1 MRPHVLL
8 AATAVGLTFGCTTV
22 RTTPNAAS
30 APAPQPPAVIAH
42 SQWQAS
48 PPLGY
53 AADATRRNEP
63 VNGTLVFHDLS
74 ITVLGTSTDSS
85 GDVARLRLHAGDATE
100 ERTASEGEAFNWNA
114 YHVAVVA
121 IYGKGEL
128 GGGLVALEAGTLASL
143 PRVIANSA
151 IAGGADLRLR
161 VPQRITSITLH
172 HEGSAKPLR
181 PEDDP
186 VAGLRALQS
195 WGERD
200 RNWWDVPYHYLI
212 DLDGHVYEG
221 RDWHYMGETNTTYD
235 PSGHLL
241 ISILGNY
248 NLQEPTQAQLDAIA
262 RVMAWAVKKFD
273 VPLDSIRGHYQ
284 YAETDCPGKNLRK
297 YLEDGTFRRMVEHLM
312 HAPRT
317 FGVVPSTSDPRVIRC
332 DGTVA
337 CPVSPA
343 HSSAL
348 QLHP

>member
-1 MRPHVLL
+1 MRCRILAMAL
-8 AATAVGLTFGCTTV
+8 AALVPLACSTV
-22 RTTPNAAS
+22 RTAPRSS
-30 APAPQPPAVIAH
+30 AGQPPAVILH

-48 PPLGY
+48 PPRGY

-63 VNGTLVFHDLS
+63 VGGTLTFHDLS
-74 ITVLGTSTDSS
+74 ITVLGVSTDSAAPS
-85 GDVARLRLHAGDATE
+85 TGFAGATTHDVVRLRLQAPGASE
-100 ERTASEGEAFNWNA
+100 ERTAQEGEAFNWRG

-128 GGGLVALEAGTLASL
+128 GGGLVALEAGTLASV
-143 PRVIANSA
+143 PSVVASSDS
-151 IAGGADLRLR
+151 AGGAALRLR
-161 VPQRITSITLH
+161 VPHRITSITLH
-172 HEGSAKPLR
+172 HEGSARPLR

-248 NLQEPTQAQLDAIA
+248 NLQEPTEAQLNAIA
-262 RVMAWAVKKFD
+262 DVMAWAVRKFD

-284 YAETDCPGKNLRK
+284 YAQTDCPGKNLRK
-297 YLEDGTFRRMVEHLM
+297 YLEDGTFRRMVAQRLD
-312 HAPRT
+312 R
-317 FGVVPSTSDPRVIRC
+317 
-332 DGTVA
+332 
-337 CPVSPA
+337 
-343 HSSAL
+343 
-348 QLHP
+348 

>member
-1 MRPHVLL
+1 MPPTLESAVSRVGANAKAGLHTVVTV
-8 AATAVGLTFGCTTV
+8 AAAAAIGCATLH
-22 RTTPNAAS
+22 RGD
-30 APAPQPPAVIAH
+30 PAQPPAVVPHAH
-42 SQWQAS
+42 WQSS
-48 PPLGY
+48 PPRGY

-63 VNGTLVFHDLS
+63 VGGTLVFHELA
-74 ITVLGTSTDSS
+74 ITVLGTSADSLGAAS
-85 GDVARLRLHAGDATE
+85 DSIRTPRPDVARLQLRSGDAVE
-100 ERTASEGEAFNWNA
+100 ERAANEGEAFNWRG

-128 GGGLVALEAGTLASL
+128 GGGLVALEAGTVASL
-143 PRVIANSA
+143 PPVVTSSLV
-151 IAGGADLRLR
+151 AGGADLRLR

-172 HEGSAKPLR
+172 HEGSPKPLR

-248 NLQEPTQAQLDAIA
+248 NLQEPTPAQLNAIA
-262 RVMAWAVKKFD
+262 DVMAWAVKKFD

-284 YAETDCPGKNLRK
+284 YAETGCPGKNLRK
-297 YLEDGTFRRMVEHLM
+297 YLEDGTFRRMVQE
-312 HAPRT
+312 
-317 FGVVPSTSDPRVIRC
+317 RVR
-332 DGTVA
+332 
-337 CPVSPA
+337 
-343 HSSAL
+343 
-348 QLHP
+348 

>member
-1 MRPHVLL
+1 MRSSVFIAAAALL
-8 AATAVGLTFGCTTV
+8 GCTTV
-22 RTTPNAAS
+22 RT
-30 APAPQPPAVIAH
+30 APTTIPEQPPAVISHA
-42 SQWQAS
+42 QWQSS

-63 VNGTLVFHDLS
+63 VGGTLTFHDLS
-74 ITVLGTSTDSS
+74 VTVLGVSTDSAPPS
-85 GDVARLRLHAGDATE
+85 IGVSSATVHDVVRLRLHAGSATD
-100 ERTASEGEAFNWNA
+100 ERTAREGEAFNWNG

-128 GGGLVALEAGTLASL
+128 GGGLVALEAGTLSSL
-143 PRVIANSA
+143 PSIVANSSA
-151 IAGGADLRLR
+151 AGGSSLRLR
-161 VPQRITSITLH
+161 VPQHITSITLH

-248 NLQEPTQAQLDAIA
+248 NLQEPTPAQLNAIA
-262 RVMAWAVKKFD
+262 DVMAWAVTKFD
-273 VPLDSIRGHYQ
+273 VPLDSIRGHYN
-284 YAETDCPGKNLRK
+284 YAETNCPGQNLRK
-297 YLEDGTFRRMVEHLM
+297 YLEDGTFRRMVVERLSGGSQ
-312 HAPRT
+312 R
-317 FGVVPSTSDPRVIRC
+317 STR
-332 DGTVA
+332 
-337 CPVSPA
+337 
-343 HSSAL
+343 
-348 QLHP
+348 

>member
-1 MRPHVLL
+1 MRAFPYSVAL
-8 AATAVGLTFGCTTV
+8 AAAVAIGCATAHPSPGTE
-22 RTTPNAAS
+22 
-30 APAPQPPAVIAH
+30 PPAVIPHA
-42 SQWQAS
+42 SWQSS
-48 PPLGY
+48 PPLGF
-53 AADATRRNEP
+53 AADAMRRNEP
-63 VNGTLVFHDLS
+63 VGGTLVFRDLS
-74 ITVLGTSTDSS
+74 VTVLGMTTDLSRSS
-85 GDVARLRLHAGDATE
+85 GQPADATSRDAVRLQLRSGTVQE
-100 ERTASEGEAFNWNA
+100 ERSAREGEAFNWHD

-128 GGGLVALEAGTLASL
+128 GGGLVALEVATLASV
-143 PRVIANSA
+143 PPVVASSPV
-151 IAGGADLRLR
+151 AGGADLRLR

-172 HEGSAKPLR
+172 HEGSSKPLR

-200 RNWWDVPYHYLI
+200 RNWWDVPYHFLI

-248 NLQEPTQAQLDAIA
+248 NLQEPTPAQLNAIA
-262 RVMAWAVKKFD
+262 EVMAWAVKKFD

-297 YLEDGTFRRMVEHLM
+297 YLEDGTFRRMV
-312 HAPRT
+312 
-317 FGVVPSTSDPRVIRC
+317 
-332 DGTVA
+332 VA
-337 CPVSPA
+337 R
-343 HSSAL
+343 L
-348 QLHP
+348 R

>member
-1 MRPHVLL
+1 MRPDILIAIAS
-8 AATAVGLTFGCTTV
+8 AATIVGCAAA
-22 RTTPNAAS
+22 RTSPS
-30 APAPQPPAVIAH
+30 PSSQPPGVIPHA
-42 SQWQAS
+42 QWQSS

-53 AADATRRNEP
+53 AADALRRNKP
-63 VNGTLVFHDLS
+63 VGGTMEFHDLS
-74 ITVLGTSTDSS
+74 VTVLDVSTDSAKH
-85 GDVARLRLHAGDATE
+85 DVARLGLHAGGAAG
-100 ERTASEGEAFNWNA
+100 ERTAREGEAFNWNG

-128 GGGLVALEAGTLASL
+128 GGGLVALEAATLASL
-143 PRVIANSA
+143 PSVVANA
-151 IAGGADLRLR
+151 DVAGGAALRLR
-161 VPQRITSITLH
+161 VPQHITSITLH

-262 RVMAWAVKKFD
+262 DVMAWAVQKFD
-273 VPLDSIRGHYQ
+273 VPLDSIRGHYN
-284 YAETDCPGKNLRK
+284 YAETNCPGKNLRK
-297 YLEDGTFRRMVEHLM
+297 YLEDGTFRRMV
-312 HAPRT
+312 
-317 FGVVPSTSDPRVIRC
+317 
-332 DGTVA
+332 VA
-337 CPVSPA
+337 R
-343 HSSAL
+343 L
-348 QLHP
+348 K

>member
-1 MRPHVLL
+1 MRPNVFFTAIA
-8 AATAVGLTFGCTTV
+8 AATIVGCATA
-22 RTTPNAAS
+22 RTSPPS
-30 APAPQPPAVIAH
+30 SPQPPDVIPH

-53 AADATRRNEP
+53 AADALRRNKP
-63 VNGTLVFHDLS
+63 VGGTMVFHDLA
-74 ITVLGTSTDSS
+74 ITVLDVSTDSAKH
-85 GDVARLRLHAGDATE
+85 DVVRLGLRAGDATG
-100 ERTASEGEAFNWNA
+100 ERMTREGEAFNWNG

-121 IYGKGEL
+121 IYGKDEL
-128 GGGLVALEAGTLASL
+128 GGGLVALEAGTIASL
-143 PRVIANSA
+143 PSLVASSDV
-151 IAGGADLRLR
+151 AGGAALRLR
-161 VPQRITSITLH
+161 VPQHITSITLH

-248 NLQEPTQAQLDAIA
+248 NLQEPTPAQLDAIA
-262 RVMAWAVKKFD
+262 SVMAWAVKTFD
-273 VPLDSIRGHYQ
+273 VPLDSIRGHYN
-284 YAETDCPGKNLRK
+284 YAETNCPGKNLRK
-297 YLEDGTFRRMVEHLM
+297 YLEDGTFRRMVAE
-312 HAPRT
+312 R
-317 FGVVPSTSDPRVIRC
+317 IR
-332 DGTVA
+332 
-337 CPVSPA
+337 
-343 HSSAL
+343 
-348 QLHP
+348 